1 MKKILSVTLILVMVL
16 ALAGCGNAKS
26 ETAQQVYSFWGEN
39 EEIRIMNG
47 VAVIGG
53 EQETVYGGIQEVKG
67 DLFRE
72 ITGYS
77 MRYSISDGT
86 ESWTILNNVVADE
99 TGTTFALQNQETGQI
114 TGQLLKNNMEKS
126 VLQDSLT
133 FELTV
138 RDQNGESHTY
148 TLPLE
153 VTEVTSE
160 N

>member
-1 MKKILSVTLILVMVL
+1 MKKILYVTLILVMVL
-16 ALAGCGNAKS
+16 AIAGCGNAKS

-53 EQETVYGGIQEVKG
+53 EQETFYGGILEVKG

-114 TGQLLKNNMEKS
+114 TGQLLNSNMEES
-126 VLQDSLT
+126 ALCDGLS

-138 RDQNGESHTY
+138 VDQDGVPQTF

-153 VTEVTSE
+153 VTQITSE
-160 N
+160 K